1 MKRNYYLLTF
11 ILITIFLSSCAN
23 ISIQK
28 RKFCEE
34 ILHCNNLN
42 EIQSVIENSEY
53 YCNEKYPYDTT
64 IRSYRNL
71 DINEYFSSFNKNNIE
86 YYDSF
91 DGLLSEYKFND
102 KKDIYEVFKTDTIQ
116 IVVYKVEIVSN
127 CKNKYLSISFKKI
140 NNKWCFDR
148 ISFRNILNED
158 IMK

>member
-1 MKRNYYLLTF
+1 MKRNYYLLT
-11 ILITIFLSSCAN
+11 LIFVTIFVSSCTN

-34 ILHCNNLN
+34 ILHCNSLN

-64 IRSYRNL
+64 FRSYRDL
-71 DINEYFSSFNKNNIE
+71 DINEYFRSFNKNNIE

-91 DGLLSEYKFND
+91 DGLSHKGKIND
-102 KKDIYEVFKTDTIQ
+102 KTNKYEVFQTDTIQ
-116 IVVYKVEIVSN
+116 IIVYKVQIVSN
-127 CKNKYLSISFKKI
+127 SKNKYLSISFKKI

-158 IMK
+158 IL